1 MSHML
6 LSQRPCA
13 HAWLASA
20 TQQPYDRRRWVR
32 HSPVEGWPTN
42 VCRSAAASPGPGDN
56 SMPSQ
61 YSGVQP
67 GSTLASQAPEEEP
80 NTEEQLYQPP
90 KTLSR
95 RIRYFFLGDG
105 LDKKRLQQ
113 LGMPIR
119 ICGLSGCDLL

>member
-1 MSHML
+1 
-6 LSQRPCA
+6 
-13 HAWLASA
+13 
-20 TQQPYDRRRWVR
+20 
-32 HSPVEGWPTN
+32 
-42 VCRSAAASPGPGDN
+42 
-56 SMPSQ
+56 MPSQ

-95 RIRYFFLGDG
+95 RIRYFLLGDG

-119 ICGLSGCDLL
+119 DVDCRAVTCSSSMSGLVPGA